1 MFILQTHSYLNNKRR
16 EKKMNL
22 FDWNVVWK
30 DFWEL
35 LKYLKITLWLT
46 FSSAIIGLVLALL
59 IAIVQIKKIK
69 VLRQISTVFISL
81 IRGTPILVQ
90 LYISYFGIPIILKY
104 INYYHGTHFKVA
116 GIAPI
121 YYAIFTLGINTS
133 AFFAVT
139 IKAAF
144 ESVNKGQLEA
154 AHSLGLTYWQTLR
167 RIIIPEATE
176 VAIPSIGNSI
186 IGLIKGTSLAF
197 TCSVVEMAAQS
208 KILAGRD
215 YRYFESYVA
224 LAIIYCIITIAFELI
239 IKLIVHLV
247 HIPDTYKPKKKHLK
261 AAAKAEEAEENAEA
275 AGSIAIVTS
284 EEAAGDTAK
293 LTPFDKKSS
302 IAILTPEDIA
312 PSAVKGGVTG

>member
-1 MFILQTHSYLNNKRR
+1 
-16 EKKMNL
+16 MNL

-46 FSSAIIGLVLALL
+46 FSSAFIGLIIALL
-59 IAIVQIKKIK
+59 IAIVQIKKRKI
-69 VLRQISTVFISL
+69 LRHIATVFISI
-81 IRGTPILVQ
+81 IRGTPVLVQ

-104 INYYHGTHFKVA
+104 INYYYGTHFQVV

-121 YYAIFTLGINTS
+121 YYAIFTLGLNTS

-139 IKAAF
+139 IKSAF

-208 KILAGRD
+208 KILAGRN

-224 LAIIYCIITIAFELI
+224 LAIIYWIITIVFELV

-247 HIPDTYKPKKKHLK
+247 HIPDTYKPKKKR
-261 AAAKAEEAEENAEA
+261 
-275 AGSIAIVTS
+275 AGA
-284 EEAAGDTAK
+284 
-293 LTPFDKKSS
+293 FDKEKIANKDPNNVEEKSG
-302 IAILTPEDIA
+302 
-312 PSAVKGGVTG
+312 SAVVVASEVIEPVVAKGGVTG